1 MNTKLNLPSIKD
13 LRQQG
18 WKIRVS
24 HFRYPTKHS
33 DLTPIKEMKD
43 EDGRFLIAPEVC
55 GGKVA
60 IEAKSPEGVEYYGES
75 KCSKNDIFCKRS
87 GRLLSLARAIGDKT
101 TKFKVGEEVYRIG
114 SWQIDKI
121 KITKSDVCFYLDDDG
136 EVVRN
141 EIYWQDQPRDA
152 SYNVEEIV
160 QGVLFSTKEELIN
173 SIA

>member
-13 LRQQG
+13 LREQG

-24 HFRYPTKHS
+24 HFRFPTKNS
-33 DLTPIKEMKD
+33 DLTAIKEMKD
-43 EDGRFLIAPEVC
+43 SEGKYIFPPESL
-55 GGKVA
+55 GGKVE
-60 IEAKSPEGVEYYGES
+60 IESRDPNGNEFRGNSV
-75 KCSKNDIFCKRS
+75 CSKVEPFCKAR
-87 GRLLSLARAIGDKT
+87 GRNLALARAIGDKT
-101 TKFKVGEEVYRIG
+101 TKFKAGDEVYRIG

-121 KITKSDVCFYLDDDG
+121 KITKSDVHFYLDDDG

-141 EIYWQDQPRDA
+141 EIYWQDQLRDA
-152 SYNVEEIV
+152 GYNVEEIV